1 MEDPLDCSVEALTV
15 PRTWEMRQTLSDEKW
30 ETARP
35 HLLDLMLSAEKP
47 LLELC
52 DHCNMEQAVIR
63 CRDCLP
69 KQRFCSECDVFHH
82 QSCVLH
88 NRDSLVEG
96 FYTAIPPTCYALRND
111 DGTHTLSEQGMYQKF
126 WNYFRFSENIVLE
139 MYYLFLCF
147 VFHYSTSVTSCSAQQ
162 HLQLWC
168 CRHHCLYWARHYP
181 GHHER

>member
-1 MEDPLDCSVEALTV
+1 MSSPLKIVISRSALDLKLQLLKESLMEDPLDCSVETLTV

-126 WNYFRFSENIVLE
+126 
-139 MYYLFLCF
+139 
-147 VFHYSTSVTSCSAQQ
+147 
-162 HLQLWC
+162 
-168 CRHHCLYWARHYP
+168 
-181 GHHER
+181 